1 MIGGRLMLKF
11 LVAVDGSAPSNR
23 AVDQLIGHLTL
34 LKDPAEIHL
43 LNVQHPIPYGSRV
56 SAVVGHDKIAQFHRE
71 EGMAALKT
79 AMQKL
84 DAAKI
89 GYHHHIGVGAE
100 AEVICQY
107 VKEKGCD
114 QIFLGTR
121 GLGTVSNLVLGS
133 VASKVIHLS
142 QVPVLLVK

>member
-1 MIGGRLMLKF
+1 MLKF

-23 AVDQLIGHLTL
+23 AVDQLIGYLGV
-34 LKDPAEIHL
+34 LKEAAEIHL
-43 LNVQHPIPYGSRV
+43 LNVQHPIPYGNRV
-56 SAVVGHDKIAQFHRE
+56 SSVVGHDRIAQFHRE

-84 DAAKI
+84 DAAKVR
-89 GYHHHIGVGAE
+89 YHHHIGVGAE

-107 VKEKGCD
+107 AKETGCD
-114 QIFLGTR
+114 QIFMGTR
-121 GLGTVSNLVLGS
+121 GLGTVSTLVLGS

-142 QVPVLLVK
+142 PVPVLLVK